1 MNNKKH
7 IPLLLGRNNWGRAI
21 LSFSLYI
28 LLSLSIY
35 AQSSA
40 AFITPKEHDE
50 NGTHNSL
57 VRINESNNTYLLAYT
72 GYGGKAGYLKSFTI
86 SKDGSTITPLK
97 LNGSDDYNF
106 DSKKAWYNSLD
117 Q

>member
-7 IPLLLGRNNWGRAI
+7 IPLLLGRNNWGRSI
-21 LSFSLYI
+21 LSLSLYI

-40 AFITPKEHDE
+40 AFITPNEHDE

-72 GYGGKAGYLKSFTI
+72 GYGGKAVYLKSFTI
-86 SKDGSTITPLK
+86 SKDGNTTVSYTHLTLPRI
-97 LNGSDDYNF
+97 S
-106 DSKKAWYNSLD
+106 SV
-117 Q
+117 